1 MLHSQVFFIILNVLS
16 DHMPFIGMLQELEET
31 RVLDFIPD
39 WAYVPTSARLRLP
52 TYTTSQRC
60 DSSRLHPKSFTE
72 YSHSPPL
79 CVTDLIILTSSVV
92 TDLDRSLR

>member
-1 MLHSQVFFIILNVLS
+1 
-16 DHMPFIGMLQELEET
+16 MPFIVMLQELEES

-60 DSSRLHPKSFTE
+60 DPSRLHPNSLAE
-72 YSHSPPL
+72 CSHSAPA
-79 CVTDLIILTSSVV
+79 CVTVADFTILTSSVV
-92 TDLDRSLR
+92 TDLDHALR